1 MRDIVPELEK
11 HGAKLVAVSPLK
23 SEHIQGLVEKHKLNF
38 DLVADPGNA
47 YMAEL
52 GLRFTVPPELNE
64 VYKSLGIDLE
74 ASNGDSSATLPV
86 PARIVVDSGG
96 IVRATDIDV
105 DYTRRPEPEKTLA
118 DVAALG

>member
-23 SEHIQGLVEKHKLNF
+23 QEHIQGLVEKHKLNF
-38 DLVADPGNA
+38 DLVSDPGNE
-47 YMAEL
+47 YMAQL
-52 GLRFTVPPELNE
+52 GLRFTVPPDLNE

-86 PARIVVDSGG
+86 PARLVIDSSGT
-96 IVRATDIDV
+96 VRAADIDV
-105 DYTRRPEPEKTLA
+105 DYTRRPEAEKTLE
-118 DVAALG
+118 DVKALG